1 MSGVV
6 DNTFLHRRS
15 YLTNSKLL
23 EKEPHESHINVL
35 AHESLWIDS
44 EHIPKEAIH
53 ALCPLLPSVDSHV
66 DISNNESTFDVNGVV
81 SEKGAY
87 VKKVVRHE
95 LSVGTLGELISSS
108 INLKHVIHPRYAR
121 DGLYFPVLEV
131 SRNGSFDV
139 LPEHAWSFESLSGII
154 LPKRGHFFLNEPHF
168 FSFFQY
174 VGRIGLSDAIKS
186 PTTDHIREGA
196 VNKYMTRETFDTW
209 LGDSTNIVIS
219 VGSNVNI
226 STDDIRECTTNHF
239 FTQQHFDD
247 ALLTKTLDDIP
258 DGSKR
263 QALTT
268 EALQSLNRPIGSVTD
283 ISFNTLLGSPENAIN
298 KLYVERIDNEDRLM
312 FNSAPVGRP
321 VGNGNAFA
329 ADGPNVSERNL
340 GQYSG
345 TFSGPTTG
353 VHTGDVIGNVS
364 GFVSNIDNHNILKA
378 KLLGNGEGHWTGTV
392 NGDVVGRF
400 EGHAKIMT
408 GSVDNA
414 YHLTVGTYDTASSLL
429 HISGSENHI
438 RLTNDGR
445 AANIVTDSGHAS
457 DLVNMTATVSC
468 DDSGSVVVSA
478 SALISTDMKCESL
491 DCTGSIKVSDLHT
504 DHLTCVGIH
513 NNNYGIFEAGV
524 IEGASDIHAQSVTT
538 VYIQSKQLVVD
549 DVVSDT
555 LSISSMFGRSV
566 FSEQINSYDIKC
578 GILSV
583 GSFHISNLQLDG
595 SEFLSSID
603 LTLNALSV
611 SEIYASE
618 ISTNLLNVN
627 GIITTDILSVSSI
640 VGIDFTSIVETLS
653 LASIASL
660 TQYIDERLSIS
671 NTDFSE
677 VISCAELSSDKIN
690 ASTVNVSSLS
700 VHTIHGINLTTDI
713 SVSGV
718 TQNLSV
724 SDLTSS
730 RISCSVLSFDS
741 IVRNSPSYDP
751 NAKPAI
757 MTTSPVA
764 ADVAFMRDDSQLQ
777 GDLIIQGSLFVT
789 DSIFIGLE
797 PSLNIENVNALTA
810 SFISV
815 GTLQVD
821 MITGLSGG
829 INSDTDFIDNFF
841 NEGDTVHAGNMKV
854 DGNLIV
860 TGLLATGT
868 NNALDAFSFTGN
880 LSVGGDIY
888 MDTIQSVK
896 DAILNLRARVDALEV
911 L

>member
-1 MSGVV
+1 MSSVL
-6 DNTFLHRRS
+6 DNAFLHRRS

-53 ALCPLLPSVDSHV
+53 ALRPLLPSVDSIL
-66 DISNNESTFDVNGVV
+66 DISNNQCTFDVNGVV

-87 VKKVVRHE
+87 LKKVVRHE
-95 LSVGTLGELISSS
+95 LSVGTLGELISST

-131 SRNGSFDV
+131 SRSGLFEV
-139 LPEHAWSFESLSGII
+139 LPEHLWSFESLSGII
-154 LPKRGHFFLNEPHF
+154 LPKRGHFFVNEPHF

-186 PTTDHIREGA
+186 PTTDDIREGA

-226 STDDIRECTTNHF
+226 STDDIREGTTNHF
-239 FTQQHFDD
+239 FTQQRFDD

-268 EALQSLNRPIGSVTD
+268 ETLQSLNRPIGSVTD
-283 ISFNTLLGSPENAIN
+283 ISFNTLLGSPEIAIN

-321 VGNGNAFA
+321 VGNGNTFA
-329 ADGPNVSERNL
+329 SDGPNVSERNL

-345 TFSGPTTG
+345 TFSGSTTG

-400 EGHAKIMT
+400 EGHAKIIT

-414 YHLTVGTYDTASSLL
+414 YHLTVGTYDTGSSLL

-445 AANIVTDSGHAS
+445 ASDIVTGSGH
-457 DLVNMTATVSC
+457 VNMSAIVSC

-478 SALISTDMKCESL
+478 SALISADMKCENL

-524 IEGASDIHAQSVTT
+524 IEGASDINAQSVTT
-538 VYIQSKQLVVD
+538 VDLQSKQLVVD

-555 LSISSMFGRSV
+555 LSLSSMFGRSV

-583 GSFHISNLQLDG
+583 GSFHINNLQLDG
-595 SEFLSSID
+595 TEFLSSTD

-611 SEIYASE
+611 SEIYTSK
-618 ISTNLLNVN
+618 ISTNLLNVS
-627 GIITTDILSVSSI
+627 GIITTDTLSVSSI
-640 VGIDFTSIVETLS
+640 VGIDFTYIVETLS

-671 NTDFSE
+671 NTDFSGA
-677 VISCAELSSDKIN
+677 ISCAELSSDKIN

-741 IVRNSPSYDP
+741 IVRNSPSYYP
-751 NAKPAI
+751 NALPAI

-777 GDLIIQGSLFVT
+777 GDMIIQGSLFVT

-815 GTLQVD
+815 GTLHVD

-829 INSDTDFIDNFF
+829 INSDTDLIENFF

-868 NNALDAFSFTGN
+868 NNALDEFSFTGN

-911 L
+911 Q